1 MEAKGAIRL
10 TALRTGLR
18 MTGRGLVGPSAGG
31 RKLPPYALIN
41 RARSRGRGVRFTLHA
56 EGRVANGGINARA

>member
-41 RARSRGRGVRFTLHA
+41 RAPHRGRGMRLILHA
-56 EGRVANGGINARA
+56 EGRAAD